1 MLDDF
6 LQTHHLMHSSKG
18 VFWRQFVMGGA
29 EPEAWKYM
37 SVAVPAACIAGPY
50 APCWCPFR
58 ESVSAEELSKIFFY
72 YIQQYMQ
79 YIDYIRTVFSSN
91 TEIES
96 SIPTIKYK
104 TLKRCKG
111 TT

>member
-37 SVAVPAACIAGPY
+37 SVAVPAACIAGPLG
-50 APCWCPFR
+50 ALL
-58 ESVSAEELSKIFFY
+58 V
-72 YIQQYMQ
+72 
-79 YIDYIRTVFSSN
+79 
-91 TEIES
+91 
-96 SIPTIKYK
+96 SIPRIRFGRRAFENFFLLHTTIHAIH
-104 TLKRCKG
+104 
-111 TT
+111 